1 MAGIEHEHEHEH
13 DAHVLPIK
21 VYAVIFGALLVL
33 TCVTVG
39 VSLLDLGAIAI
50 YVAMAVAIVKAS
62 LVIGYFMHLKFD
74 VRFNSF
80 VFLSS
85 TLFLIIFFALT
96 MLDLGSRGD
105 VLEAQ
110 DNFTLRDEKAALK
123 KAATTHKGQTHVDRE
138 GHR

>member
-1 MAGIEHEHEHEH
+1 MGEHEHE
-13 DAHVLPIK
+13 HVLPIK
-21 VYAVIFGALLVL
+21 VYAAIFVALLVL
-33 TCVTVG
+33 TGVTVG
-39 VSLLDLGAIAI
+39 VSLLELGAIAI
-50 YVAMAVAIVKAS
+50 YVAMAVAIVKAA

-85 TLFLIIFFALT
+85 ALFLIIFFVLT

-110 DNFTLRDEKAALK
+110 GNFTLRDEKAALK
-123 KAATTHKGQTHVDRE
+123 RAAPTGGPQRIHSAGGDGRQGRPK
-138 GHR
+138 

>member
-1 MAGIEHEHEHEH
+1 MGEHEQEQ
-13 DAHVLPIK
+13 VLPIK
-21 VYAVIFGALLVL
+21 IYAAIFGVLLLL
-33 TCVTVG
+33 TGVTVG
-39 VSLLDLGAIAI
+39 VSLLNLGTIAI

-62 LVIGYFMHLKFD
+62 LVVGYFMHLKFD

-85 TLFLIIFFALT
+85 ALFLVIFFALT
-96 MLDLGSRGD
+96 MLDLSSRGD

-123 KAATTHKGQTHVDRE
+123 KAAAPKGQETHVDRE